1 MLDTVALVMDS
12 SMFTILKYDAFQ
24 PSVRGF
30 FHPPYT
36 ILGSRGVAHGF
47 LNPTRAELLSGKLYP
62 RLKVTKRAVRGGFQI
77 VMRIEFSVP
86 KLLYNNNFDEITDQQ
101 FDEVIDTLRLRLKE
115 KGVLVSR
122 PMLVDAPLS
131 KIDYSKNIV
140 LEKFSNSRLIINEL
154 SKADMH
160 LWLDLEDVK
169 YRNAGYGVK
178 YRNNGF
184 ELACY
189 DKSKDL
195 LKGKNSDKKSEE
207 KDNAIQLDLLEKL
220 TKKDAVEI
228 FRIEARLNSR
238 QKIRQTFK
246 AVGIEAQPTFKE
258 AFRSD
263 YSRKI
268 LQYYWQQLERGYK
281 ALEYNPNSPSKMFA
295 DLAGYNPD
303 KRLSV
308 LLKAVAIKVLTQ
320 ELGVRGYRNLV
331 NDFSQAS
338 WVNSRKTIQSLKAP
352 LNSWSPLRQITQ
364 ALQEFRPVKLAEH
377 TDNLYSNSK

>member
-1 MLDTVALVMDS
+1 MLDTVALVMDG
-12 SMFTILKYDAFQ
+12 SMFAILNYDAFQ
-24 PSVRGF
+24 PSARGL
-30 FHPPYT
+30 FHPPYLA
-36 ILGSRGVAHGF
+36 LGGRGSTQCK
-47 LNPTRAELLSGKLYP
+47 LNSTRAELLSGKYYP
-62 RLKVTKRAVRGGFQI
+62 RLTLTKRAVRGGFQTTL
-77 VMRIEFSVP
+77 RIEFSVP
-86 KLLYNNNFDEITDQQ
+86 KLLYKNN
-101 FDEVIDTLRLRLKE
+101 FDEVIDDQFDEVRETLKSRLQE
-115 KGVLVSR
+115 KGILISR
-122 PMLVDAPLS
+122 AFLEEAPLS

-160 LWLDLEDVK
+160 LWLDLETVK

-220 TKKDAVEI
+220 TKKDAVEV

-246 AVGIEAQPTFKE
+246 AVGIEAQPTFKDT
-258 AFRSD
+258 FRSD

-295 DLAGYNPD
+295 DLAGYNPE

-308 LLKAVAIKVLTQ
+308 LLKAIGIKLLID

-331 NDFSQAS
+331 DDFSQAS
-338 WVNSRKTIQSLKAP
+338 WANSRKTIQSLKAP
-352 LNSWSPLRQITQ
+352 PNSWSPLRQITN
-364 ALQEFRPVKLAEH
+364 ALQKFKPIKLADYE
-377 TDNLYSNSK
+377 DNLYSNSK